1 VLSEMCKHG
10 VPWDGVTMST
20 TLVGLCRTKLIDEAA
35 TLAEMLVRGR
45 GIDGLGVVGWN
56 ALIDGYC
63 KV

>member
-1 VLSEMCKHG
+1 
-10 VPWDGVTMST
+10 MST
-20 TLVGLCRTKLIDEAA
+20 TLMGLCRTKLIGEAA
-35 TLAEMLVRGR
+35 ALAETLVRGR